1 MGQIG
6 GLLGLRLTQGGPP
19 VAPRGAQHPFL
30 CLPQLQFSAVAQKE
44 IWPFFETPVSLS
56 VRPMALLVS
65 EGSNSKSEKSN
76 YLKMRTGNDL
86 NFSRD

>member
-1 MGQIG
+1 MDLSYPFYSVLTIFSLLWSISPKMGQIG

-44 IWPFFETPVSLS
+44 IWPFFETTH
-56 VRPMALLVS
+56 R
-65 EGSNSKSEKSN
+65 
-76 YLKMRTGNDL
+76 RIII
-86 NFSRD
+86 